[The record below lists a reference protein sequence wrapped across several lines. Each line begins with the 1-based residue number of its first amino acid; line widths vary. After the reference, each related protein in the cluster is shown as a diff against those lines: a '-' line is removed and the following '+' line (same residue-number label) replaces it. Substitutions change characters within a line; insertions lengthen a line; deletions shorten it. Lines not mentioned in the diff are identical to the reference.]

1 MKLYDLAMKL
11 GRHDIPVVLVD
22 KKSRRIA
29 FEGDANG
36 LLDYSGLDYRKITSI
51 NVLDETLFV
60 EIR

>member
-11 GRHDIPVVLVD
+11 ERHDIPVVLVD
-22 KKSRRIA
+22 KKSRRIT

-36 LLDYSGLDYRKITSI
+36 LLDYSGLDHRNVTSI
-51 NVLDETLFV
+51 NILDETLFV